1 MDLVCNRYG
10 FGVPLTPNF
19 IFNKDNI
26 KNRIDKYLSENFND
40 SFKNPTIADL
50 PENYLDYC
58 WIPWLEYNEQ
68 SLDKVQFRRDLY
80 TPYTLTSRDIE
91 EYDGIDFLLP
101 YRKSYF
107 LSFPIKYILKM
118 LKKHLGSFIDKKC
131 LVLGCGTGECLLM
144 LEAYGI
150 HAVGIESSRYGIL
163 NVNPMAQQRVK
174 FGDFLA
180 EVYSIQDKQ
189 YDFVFT
195 NLLSWVDKRDIN
207 PLLIE
212 INRISWMFITQ
223 HLSDG
228 NSYKTRSKK
237 WWQKQFTKAGMQ
249 AFPASCR
256 VALCK

>member
-1 MDLVCNRYG
+1 MELSFNRYG
-10 FGVPLTPNF
+10 FGVPLSSEY
-19 IFNKDNI
+19 IFNKVKVKESVDS
-26 KNRIDKYLSENFND
+26 YLAENFD
-40 SFKNPTIADL
+40 DTFKNPSIEEL
-50 PENYLDYC
+50 PENYLDYV
-58 WIPWLEYNEQ
+58 WIPWLEYDEH
-68 SLDKVQFRRDLY
+68 SLNKVQFRRDLY
-80 TPYTLTSRDIE
+80 TPYTLTSKDIE
-91 EYDGIDFLLP
+91 EYDGDEELLP
-101 YRKSYF
+101 YRQSYF
-107 LSFPIKYILKM
+107 KSFPIKYILKM
-118 LKKHLGSFIDKKC
+118 VKKHIGNFVDKKC

-163 NVNPMAQQRVK
+163 NVNPLAKQNVK

-180 EVYSIQDKQ
+180 DVYSIPDKQ

-207 PLLIE
+207 PLLVE

-223 HLSDG
+223 HFYDG
-228 NSYKTRSKK
+228 NSYKTRSKN

-256 VALCK
+256 IALCK